1 MKIRNKWLKTEGV
14 LLVSIGVVLV
24 SGILAAKYVN
34 RTIATV
40 NGKIILQSEFEE
52 KVKTIIGDK
61 GMQGT
66 IAADKINEVK
76 EQILDEMINEL
87 LILQEAE
94 TKKIRI
100 SEKEIEGGIETLKKG
115 FENPADFEKE
125 LVNKGITIDKLKIEV
140 KKQLTANKLFEKEVM
155 PKVVQPTKED
165 IDKFYQENRDE
176 VQKLLS
182 EYIYRRNVDTAKT
195 KWLKKIRDRA
205 SVIKNDI
212 E

>member
-52 KVKTIIGDK
+52 KVMTIIGDK